1 MKTLIGVLLVTEL
14 AAFGPSGLGQ
24 SVANDPEVLREKA
37 IALYDVPARYPEAAE
52 LHVREAQLR
61 GGGPKAADALV
72 RAARLRQYHGKTGE
86 ALRLM
91 KWAATVALDCGDVVQ
106 AAHAYLDAAFLAM
119 HAKRVDEGYA
129 LARRAQR
136 LADSPLLDASAR
148 EAILRRITRRATAA
162 S

>member
-14 AAFGPSGLGQ
+14 AAFGPGGLGQ
-24 SVANDPEVLREKA
+24 SVANDAEVLREKA
-37 IALYDVPARYPEAAE
+37 VALYDSPARYPEAAA

-72 RAARLRQYHGKTGE
+72 RAARLRQYNGKTGE
-86 ALRLM
+86 ALGLM
-91 KWAATVALDCGDVVQ
+91 KWAGTVALDCGDVVQ
-106 AAHAYLDAAFLAM
+106 AAHAYLDAAFLAIQI
-119 HAKRVDEGYA
+119 KRVEEGYA

-136 LADSPLLDASAR
+136 LADSPLLDVRTR
-148 EAILRRITRRATAA
+148 EAILRRITGRVTPA